1 MHWVPGV
8 DAMSHEPA
16 KPIDSPK
23 VLAARYRA
31 AARKAR
37 KRASVCG
44 RSNANNARK
53 GFLGVA
59 DSYDTL
65 AKITDGMN
73 KGPVEP
79 SDKQA

>member
-1 MHWVPGV
+1 MSDGPG
-8 DAMSHEPA
+8 

-31 AARKAR
+31 AAQKAR

-44 RSNANNARK
+44 RRNASNARK

-59 DSYDTL
+59 ESYDTL

-79 SDKQA
+79 SDRQA